1 MLNCSPVSYSLGGKQ
16 LHVRLVGS
24 EILLQPGGYCKQAE
38 EEARK
43 AAEERQRA
51 QQEAAAKEASEAAAA
66 KASAADGGQSAEASS
81 GRASSLRVAQGAA
94 EVEKQCWDALRAAEA
109 RLALDTISPLSLPSS
124 CN

>member
-1 MLNCSPVSYSLGGKQ
+1 M
-16 LHVRLVGS
+16 VGS
-24 EILLQPGGYCKQAE
+24 EILSQPGGYCKQAE

-109 RLALDTISPLSLPSS
+109 RLALDTINLPSS
-124 CN
+124 CKRASCLPVFRLLLCVMHQA